1 MRKGELICTFSEQG
15 RMESSLK
22 LYEAEIR
29 FRHCADMVLT
39 LKKGVTL
46 SYGDGLL
53 TLDLGDFGAG
63 RTTRCAGLDELKD
76 LRIFAD
82 TTSLEIFVNGGEEVF
97 TTRVYSSQGKL
108 GIDGDCSGTMK
119 IYCLRP
125 LEIGERE

>member
-1 MRKGELICTFSEQG
+1 
-15 RMESSLK
+15 MESNLK
-22 LYEAEIR
+22 LYEAEVR

-39 LKKGVTL
+39 LKEGVTL
-46 SYGDGLL
+46 SYDSGLL
-53 TLDLGDFGAG
+53 TLDLGDFGEG
-63 RTTRCAGLDELKD
+63 RTTRCAALDELKD

-108 GIDGDCSGTMK
+108 SIDGDCSGTMK

>member
-15 RMESSLK
+15 RMESNLK

-97 TTRVYSSQGKL
+97 TTRVYGLEGKIRL
-108 GIDGDCSGTMK
+108 EGECTGTAVLYDLSGF
-119 IYCLRP
+119 IYQ
-125 LEIGERE
+125 